1 MISGKFDLALP
12 PSLTWTIR
20 RRYLAGVS
28 VSNPSSQACKS
39 SQVQL
44 DLLYLQSNI
53 YVPSIPSIHP
63 ISISMGVRCEIVME
77 SVNNPGSQA
86 THRKTA

>member
-1 MISGKFDLALP
+1 MISGKLDLALP

-53 YVPSIPSIHP
+53 YPSHPSNIHFYGCKMSNP
-63 ISISMGVRCEIVME
+63 EIVME